1 MSAQTFYGDTTMKLK
16 VLVTL
21 TAGILSAGS
30 AQAADFTVEELHKSS
45 LAATETFKSEYGI
58 DLHDAIYGMQV
69 TKGRESGRVKLF
81 YRQADVAK
89 NIEYFCHYHG
99 GSDVIDCH
107 EH

>member
-1 MSAQTFYGDTTMKLK
+1 MNLK

-21 TAGILSAGS
+21 TAGFLAAGS
-30 AQAADFTVEELHKSS
+30 AQAADFTVEELHNSS
-45 LAATETFKSEYGI
+45 LAATETFKTEYGAN
-58 DLHDAIYGMQV
+58 LHDAIYGMQV

-89 NIEYFCHYHG
+89 SIEYFCHYHD
-99 GSDVIDCH
+99 GSNVLDCH